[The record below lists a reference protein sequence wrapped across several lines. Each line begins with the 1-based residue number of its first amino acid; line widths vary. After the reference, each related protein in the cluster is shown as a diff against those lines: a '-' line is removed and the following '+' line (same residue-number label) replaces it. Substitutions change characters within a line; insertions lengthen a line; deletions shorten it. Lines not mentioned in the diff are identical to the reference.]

1 MSEIIVVKDMVKY
14 YNKGRQNEVF
24 ALKGI
29 DLCVNKG
36 ESVALIGVSGS
47 GKSTLLHILGAMDK
61 ATSGEYLF
69 DGVDMSA
76 FGADALAKIRADK
89 IGFVFQQ
96 YGLLNDSTVEENIR
110 LSLCF
115 LSDKKFAKEAENN
128 IDNVLSKLGI
138 AELKGRK
145 VNQLSGG
152 QKQRVAIARAMI
164 KNPLLIIADEPTGAL
179 DRNTAN
185 EITDVLI
192 NAVKESGATLIVATH
207 DTVITERFDK
217 VVRLENGNLSG

>member
-1 MSEIIVVKDMVKY
+1 M
-14 YNKGRQNEVF
+14 
-24 ALKGI
+24 
-29 DLCVNKG
+29 
-36 ESVALIGVSGS
+36 
-47 GKSTLLHILGAMDK
+47 
-61 ATSGEYLF
+61 
-69 DGVDMSA
+69 
-76 FGADALAKIRADK
+76 
-89 IGFVFQQ
+89 
-96 YGLLNDSTVEENIR
+96 
-110 LSLCF
+110 
-115 LSDKKFAKEAENN
+115 
-128 IDNVLSKLGI
+128 SKLGI
-138 AELKGRK
+138 AELKGRN

-152 QKQRVAIARAMI
+152 QKQRVAIARAII

>member
-69 DGVDMSA
+69 DGVDMS
-76 FGADALAKIRADK
+76 GLDADALAKIRADK

-138 AELKGRK
+138 AELRGRK

-152 QKQRVAIARAMI
+152 QKQRVAIAQ
-164 KNPLLIIADEPTGAL
+164 NPLLIIADEPTGAL

-217 VVRLENGNLSG
+217 VVKLENGNIRE

>member
-1 MSEIIVVKDMVKY
+1 MAYLIRSIIKFTF
-14 YNKGRQNEVF
+14 NKNIFTALILVIVIFSAVF
-24 ALKGI
+24 AAFT
-29 DLCVNKG
+29 VR
-36 ESVALIGVSGS
+36 
-47 GKSTLLHILGAMDK
+47 LG
-61 ATSGEYLF
+61 T
-69 DGVDMSA
+69 A
-76 FGADALAKIRADK
+76 FA
-89 IGFVFQQ
+89 
-96 YGLLNDSTVEENIR
+96 YDSTVEENIR

-128 IDNVLSKLGI
+128 IDNVLSKPGI
-138 AELKGRK
+138 AELRGRK

-217 VVRLENGNLSG
+217 VVKLENGNISE

>member
-1 MSEIIVVKDMVKY
+1 M
-14 YNKGRQNEVF
+14 
-24 ALKGI
+24 
-29 DLCVNKG
+29 
-36 ESVALIGVSGS
+36 
-47 GKSTLLHILGAMDK
+47 
-61 ATSGEYLF
+61 
-69 DGVDMSA
+69 
-76 FGADALAKIRADK
+76 
-89 IGFVFQQ
+89 
-96 YGLLNDSTVEENIR
+96 LNDSTVEENIR

-138 AELKGRK
+138 AELRGRK

-152 QKQRVAIARAMI
+152 QKQRVAIARAII

-192 NAVKESGATLIVATH
+192 NAVKESGTTLIVATH

>member
-96 YGLLNDSTVEENIR
+96 
-110 LSLCF
+110 
-115 LSDKKFAKEAENN
+115 
-128 IDNVLSKLGI
+128 
-138 AELKGRK
+138 
-145 VNQLSGG
+145 
-152 QKQRVAIARAMI
+152 
-164 KNPLLIIADEPTGAL
+164 
-179 DRNTAN
+179 
-185 EITDVLI
+185 
-192 NAVKESGATLIVATH
+192 
-207 DTVITERFDK
+207 
-217 VVRLENGNLSG
+217 

>member
-1 MSEIIVVKDMVKY
+1 M
-14 YNKGRQNEVF
+14 
-24 ALKGI
+24 
-29 DLCVNKG
+29 
-36 ESVALIGVSGS
+36 
-47 GKSTLLHILGAMDK
+47 LHA
-61 ATSGEYLF
+61 
-69 DGVDMSA
+69 
-76 FGADALAKIRADK
+76 
-89 IGFVFQQ
+89 
-96 YGLLNDSTVEENIR
+96 STVEENIR

-115 LSDKKFAKEAENN
+115 LSAKKFAKEADNN

>member
-1 MSEIIVVKDMVKY
+1 M
-14 YNKGRQNEVF
+14 KGRN
-24 ALKGI
+24 
-29 DLCVNKG
+29 
-36 ESVALIGVSGS
+36 
-47 GKSTLLHILGAMDK
+47 
-61 ATSGEYLF
+61 
-69 DGVDMSA
+69 
-76 FGADALAKIRADK
+76 
-89 IGFVFQQ
+89 
-96 YGLLNDSTVEENIR
+96 
-110 LSLCF
+110 
-115 LSDKKFAKEAENN
+115 
-128 IDNVLSKLGI
+128 
-138 AELKGRK
+138 

-152 QKQRVAIARAMI
+152 QKQRVAIARAII

>member
-1 MSEIIVVKDMVKY
+1 MSEIIVVKDMIKY

-29 DLCVNKG
+29 NLCIDKG
-36 ESVALIGVSGS
+36 ESVALVGVSGS

-61 ATSGEYLF
+61 ATSGEYSF
-69 DGVDMSA
+69 DGVKMGELDVDS
-76 FGADALAKIRADK
+76 LAKIRADK

-115 LSDKKFAKEAENN
+115 LSDKKFAKEAEKN
-128 IDNVLSKLGI
+128 IDALLRKLGI
-138 AELKGRK
+138 AELKERK

-152 QKQRVAIARAMI
+152 QKQRVAIARAII
-164 KNPLLIIADEPTGAL
+164 KCPLLIIADEPTGAL

-207 DTVITERFDK
+207 DMVITERFDK
-217 VVRLENGNLSG
+217 VVRLENGNINN